1 MNYKNIYS
9 SLIEKAKQRVSLEGY
24 FEKHHII
31 PKSLGGHKTDPSNL
45 VALTAREH
53 FIAHMLLA
61 KTHGGTQWHAIDRM
75 RGNAGYYVNSRL
87 YEIAKR
93 ENAKVVSARFKGVPK
108 SNETKLKMSVSS
120 KGKPKSKEAIENNR
134 KARLGKPVAENS
146 LKALHAHRHLAW
158 TPEAQIKKSAKLKG
172 RDVSGWIH
180 KTTEANKGRK
190 PSDKCI
196 DLFVKRI
203 IGKKQTPEQIAKRVA
218 SRRATLQA
226 QGRTV

>member
-31 PKSLGGHKTDPSNL
+31 PKSLGGSNSKSNL
-45 VALTAREH
+45 VNLTAREH
-53 FIAHMLLA
+53 FIAHCLLA
-61 KTHGGTQWHAIDRM
+61 KIHGGTQWHSLSRFK
-75 RGNAGYYVNSRL
+75 GNKGSYVNSKL
-87 YEIAKR
+87 YEFSR
-93 ENAKVVSARFKGVPK
+93 AKVSEIVSARFKGVPK

-120 KGKPKSKEAIENNR
+120 KGKPKSKEAIENSR
-134 KARLGKPVAENS
+134 KARLGKPVTENA

-203 IGKKQTPEQIAKRVA
+203 TGKKQTPEQIAKRVA
-218 SRRATLQA
+218 SRKATLQA